1 MEDSDRLRDSQWLA
15 DFLDVPVKTV
25 FAWRHRRVGPPGY
38 RIGKHVRYREADV
51 LAWLE
56 EQADDRDDRVPA

>member
-56 EQADDRDDRVPA
+56 EQADDRGAA